1 MSFVFHKDKKVFNE
15 NEYDLK
21 LKELNNNIL
30 KIQIKLKNIIQDL
43 KEIDTIKKSFIVY
56 TEFNTKVDKEY
67 DSYLKYFESMVKSLT
82 FAIDEYNDYC
92 LQNYKKFTCCKYY
105 ELKEE
110 DYIYNFIKM
119 NIINN

>member
-1 MSFVFHKDKKVFNE
+1 MSIVFHKDKKISNE

-30 KIQIKLKNIIQDL
+30 KIQIKLKSIIQDL
-43 KEIDTIKKSFIVY
+43 KKIDTIKKSFIVY
-56 TEFNTKVDKEY
+56 TEFNTKADKEY
-67 DSYLKYFESMVKSLT
+67 DSCLKYFESTVKSLT
-82 FAIDEYNDYC
+82 FAIDEYNDYY

-110 DYIYNFIKM
+110 DYIYNFIKI